1 MNWQAVPQRLCSGVR
16 EMPQSVH
23 RSRGTAGAIGGAHSK
38 AELAGLLGNSGKVT
52 PFGNHRA
59 TAPATAPCSSKMAA
73 KSTGRIT
80 HFRRRLVPLGS
91 LG

>member
-52 PFGNHRA
+52 PLIINGPRRPQPPLVHRRWRQSPLGA
-59 TAPATAPCSSKMAA
+59 SRSSVD
-73 KSTGRIT
+73 G
-80 HFRRRLVPLGS
+80 LEPLGS